1 MRKSDKREREGGG
14 GGGRNKD
21 REGRRW
27 NKKTVEKG
35 VASIS
40 GELVEE
46 ERARYLFLFR
56 G

>member
-1 MRKSDKREREGGG
+1 MRKSDKRERERE
-14 GGGRNKD
+14 GGRNKD

>member
-1 MRKSDKREREGGG
+1 MRKSEERKREGERETREERQ
-14 GGGRNKD
+14 GRKKT
-21 REGRRW
+21 R

-46 ERARYLFLFR
+46 EQARYLFLFR

>member
-1 MRKSDKREREGGG
+1 MRKSEKKEREKQGERQGGG
-14 GGGRNKD
+14 
-21 REGRRW
+21 ERRW
-27 NKKTVEKG
+27 NKKTVEKKG

-40 GELVEE
+40 GESVEE